1 MNMINEQNTQMKQ
14 WDKEEWLVRPTGV
27 IQRTEP
33 NSKIKRKT
41 SK

>member
-14 WDKEEWLVRPTGV
+14 WNKGEWPVRPTGV
-27 IQRTEP
+27 IQKTEP

-41 SK
+41 NK